1 MIKRAAELKVRSG
14 TEMCGGRDFSDDRGN
29 SVPRLRVLPILSPK
43 SAEKGGAPDALD
55 TVNESLGHPPD
66 LTVRLST
73 KCASAISRTTNE
85 AMSGRV

>member
-1 MIKRAAELKVRSG
+1 MP
-14 TEMCGGRDFSDDRGN
+14 T
-29 SVPRLRVLPILSPK
+29 LSPK